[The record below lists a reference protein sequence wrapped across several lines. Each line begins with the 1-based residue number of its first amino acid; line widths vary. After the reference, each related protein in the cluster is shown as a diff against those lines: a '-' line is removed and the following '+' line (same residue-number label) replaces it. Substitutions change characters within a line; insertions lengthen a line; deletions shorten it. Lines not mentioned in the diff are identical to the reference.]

1 LSALGALT
9 VAIGAGDAAGRGD
22 PYDEPDPELVLG
34 TVLQRAFDRHEGELM
49 HDAGIE
55 SVRFWL
61 SWGEV
66 EAKRDEFDWS
76 GSDEVVRELA
86 AAGVTPMPFL
96 FGSPAW
102 AAQLDDRPCDGFDC
116 LPWAPASAVTRA
128 AFGRFAGL
136 AVRRYGPDGV
146 FWQNNPG
153 LQYRPI
159 RVWQLWNEANLT
171 SFHMPAPNP
180 LGFAELV
187 RVASPQIRGEDPDA
201 EIVLGGLF
209 GNRTNSRRLSTQE
222 FLRRFYTTTGVGDEI
237 GDYFDGIALHP
248 YAASRR
254 GTLAQVATGHK
265 VAVKRDPDVDVWIT
279 EIGWASRGN
288 AEKWNLV
295 KSTRGQAR
303 MLRRVFTRLL
313 EKAAAWD
320 LRSLHWY
327 AWRDTER
334 GQSVCGWCGAAGL
347 LNRDFTPKP
356 AYRALRQLAPD

>member
-1 LSALGALT
+1 
-9 VAIGAGDAAGRGD
+9 
-22 PYDEPDPELVLG
+22 
-34 TVLQRAFDRHEGELM
+34 
-49 HDAGIE
+49 
-55 SVRFWL
+55 
-61 SWGEV
+61 
-66 EAKRDEFDWS
+66 
-76 GSDEVVRELA
+76 
-86 AAGVTPMPFL
+86 
-96 FGSPAW
+96 
-102 AAQLDDRPCDGFDC
+102 
-116 LPWAPASAVTRA
+116 
-128 AFGRFAGL
+128 L

-146 FWQNNPG
+146 FWESNPG

-171 SFHMPAPNP
+171 SFHMPAPDP

-187 RVASPQIRGEDPDA
+187 RVASAQIRAEDPDA

-209 GNRTNSRRLSTQE
+209 GNRSNSRRLSTQE

-254 GTLAQVATGHK
+254 GTLAQVRTGHR

-313 EKAAAWD
+313 DKAADWD

-327 AWRDTER
+327 AWRDTEK

-356 AYRALRQLAPD
+356 AYRALRRLAP